1 MDRNLSITT
10 PPAPPEYTAGTVGV
24 VSGEL
29 MRYSEFIRS
38 LHRLE
43 LPDGTLLRHA
53 CGLEV
58 ARNRNELAK
67 DVAGEWL
74 FMVDDDQVLLPG
86 TVKQLLRTLRE
97 GYFDIVAPLVLRR
110 TPPWQTVAYLRD
122 PQVDATPFEVGF
134 HTGTV
139 EVEAVGTGAILIH
152 KRVFDKLEKPHF
164 RVGQIRSEYMQE
176 DVEFCKR
183 VRAAGFRIGL
193 DTSCPVGHLTT
204 MAVWP
209 GRDAADKQ
217 LVALVGRNGTVVPVY
232 PDDLLHA
239 ANQPDLVAAQPEET
253 SAADT
258 LSEEEAH
265 HGQPVY

>member
-1 MDRNLSITT
+1 LDYSKSIHSHL
-10 PPAPPEYTAGTVGV
+10 PSPAEWPGTVGV

-43 LPDGTLLRHA
+43 MPNGTMLRHS

-58 ARNRNELAK
+58 ARNRNELAR

-86 TVKQLLRTLRE
+86 TLKQLLGTLRE
-97 GYFDIVAPLVLRR
+97 GYFDVVAPLVLRR

-122 PQVDATPFEVGF
+122 PQVDPTPFEVGF
-134 HTGTV
+134 HTGVV

-152 KRVFDKLEKPHF
+152 RRVFDKLEKPYF
-164 RVGQIRSEYMQE
+164 RVGQLRSEYMQE

-183 VRAAGFRIGL
+183 VREAGFTIGV

-232 PDDLLHA
+232 PDDLQHSA
-239 ANQPDLVAAQPEET
+239 IQPDLVAAQPEET
-253 SAADT
+253 STADT
-258 LSEEEAH
+258 LSEEDVH
-265 HGQPVY
+265 HGQPVH